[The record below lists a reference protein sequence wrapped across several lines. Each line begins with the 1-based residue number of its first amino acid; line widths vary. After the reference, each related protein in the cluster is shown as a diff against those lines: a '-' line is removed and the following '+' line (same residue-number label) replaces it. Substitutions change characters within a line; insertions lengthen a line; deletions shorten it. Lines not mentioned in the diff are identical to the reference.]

1 MINDYYLDESVSG
14 QNEANPVFWLANRTG
29 KMGQS
34 DLSHLGFPELV
45 IQEKV
50 LFLGDKINFL
60 WINLVWSRWR
70 DIDLVLLCIFI
81 GLRNFVSV
89 HKIAIKKK
97 KMDNIQSPWP
107 HICSITHINC
117 IGQIRF
123 YRIAKSCNYRHF
135 QLST

>member
-1 MINDYYLDESVSG
+1 MINDYYMDESVSG

-97 KMDNIQSPWP
+97 N
-107 HICSITHINC
+107 
-117 IGQIRF
+117 GQYPVILASHLLNNA
-123 YRIAKSCNYRHF
+123 YKLYWSNKI
-135 QLST
+135 L